1 MPQVDIVV
9 ANIDCV
15 AHALLLL
22 HLPSRPCTSTHSC
35 TAYKQTLRAGV
46 PWSSY
51 SLTHIGIVISYVNPG
66 TNQLHFLHTKL
77 LSLRAHLHL
86 LRATLPSQKHRQQYQ
101 VSPSTNCSSHISP
114 VCTTSLTTMVST
126 TMVWTQ
132 KPLSSGHINLHF
144 SPHNELYR
152 HNYRSLPHDQH
163 PVLSIRVR
171 ASRLPTDLITSLIIS
186 RQDTRPQQSQSRNI
200 PCHSSSSSFS
210 SWVSSTPTTSLRSLS
225 PSLQPGPKFGTCSG
239 PQTSTPCSKPL
250 PRIHPMC
257 WTSIT
262 LLAIT
267 SLLRCDQPTLP
278 NAT

>member
-1 MPQVDIVV
+1 MPEVDIVV

-35 TAYKQTLRAGV
+35 TANKQTLRAGV
-46 PWSSY
+46 SWSSY
-51 SLTHIGIVISYVNPG
+51 SLTHNYVVISYVNRG

-77 LSLRAHLHL
+77 LSIQAHLHL
-86 LRATLPSQKHRQQYQ
+86 LLAALPSQKHQ
-101 VSPSTNCSSHISP
+101 TTISSIAIYPLFVPHFSA
-114 VCTTSLTTMVST
+114 VHHESDYNGKHNNGMDAEAAVL
-126 TMVWTQ
+126 WTYNQ
-132 KPLSSGHINLHF
+132 HF
-144 SPHNELYR
+144 SPHDELYR
-152 HNYRSLPHDQH
+152 HNNRSLPHDQH
-163 PVLSIRVR
+163 PVLPIRVR
-171 ASRLPTDLITSLIIS
+171 ASRHPTDLITSLIIT

-200 PCHSSSSSFS
+200 PCHSSSSSFL

-225 PSLQPGPKFGTCSG
+225 ASLQPGPKFGTCSG

-250 PRIHPMC
+250 SRIHPMC

-267 SLLRCDQPTLP
+267 SLLRCDQPRLP